1 MKGEIS
7 VTEIEIR
14 SLTKEYK
21 DITAV
26 DGLSLNIERGE
37 LFGLLGVNGAG
48 KTTTIKMLS
57 TLTEP
62 TSGEAFIGGRSILTE
77 KQAIRNIIAISPQET
92 AVAVNLTVREN
103 LRMMAGIYGM
113 SKADTEKKIK
123 ELCNSLSLSK
133 VMDKRAKKLSG
144 GYQRRLS
151 IAMALINDPQVL
163 FLDEPTLGLDVIAR
177 SELWDAIKMIK
188 GDLTIILTTHY
199 LEEAEEMCD
208 RLAVMKEGRLLA
220 VGTPS
225 EIIAM
230 TGEASLEKA
239 FVKLVKEAKS

>member
-1 MKGEIS
+1 

-14 SLTKEYK
+14 SLTKTYR
-21 DITAV
+21 DVTAV
-26 DGLSLNIERGE
+26 DGLSLSIERGE

-62 TSGEAFIGGRSILTE
+62 TAGDALIGGHSILSE
-77 KQAIRNIIAISPQET
+77 KQAIRSIIAISPQET

-113 SKADTEKKIK
+113 SKADTESRIR
-123 ELCNSLSLSK
+123 ELSDSLSLSK
-133 VMDKRAKKLSG
+133 VLDKRAKKLSG

-151 IAMALINDPQVL
+151 IAMALINKPQVL

-177 SELWDAIKMIK
+177 AELWDAIKAIK
-188 GDLTIILTTHY
+188 GDLTVILTTHY

-225 EIIAM
+225 EIIGM
-230 TGEASLEKA
+230 TGEATLEKA
-239 FVKLVKEAKS
+239 FVKLVKEVRS